1 VLAESLRARDVT
13 VDMMRV
19 VDADIPPGVESDL
32 GEGDDWPGIR
42 QQILDAEILVIATPT
57 WLGSPASKLIL
68 ERIDAML
75 SEQDDEGRP
84 VAHNH
89 VAGVVCAGNEDG
101 APPRDHRDQWG
112 ADRHRLHRA
121 GPVVDLLERRSR
133 TRAVLSRGRSRQRLR
148 QLDVCMSH
156 TLILK

>member
-1 VLAESLRARDVT
+1 MKALILNCTLKPSPTTSNTEALANVLAESLRARDVT

-57 WLGSPASKLIL
+57 
-68 ERIDAML
+68 
-75 SEQDDEGRP
+75 
-84 VAHNH
+84 
-89 VAGVVCAGNEDG
+89 
-101 APPRDHRDQWG
+101 
-112 ADRHRLHRA
+112 
-121 GPVVDLLERRSR
+121 
-133 TRAVLSRGRSRQRLR
+133 RAVR

-156 TLILK
+156 TLV